1 MIKSRKFI
9 AALALF
15 VAATAFVFTDHTDF
29 TGWSDMMKWIFGI
42 YVGGNVGAHTA
53 AKVKLGNGHHPPAA
67 NGNGHPGVIIAQ
79 DDVHVTQAASH
90 AAVPISPD
98 SPFQVRT
105 MSGKTP
111 ADVAAE
117 IAPQFKSETAD
128 IPPPEETEGEFRG

>member
-29 TGWSDMMKWIFGI
+29 TGWADMMKWIFGI

-53 AKVKLGNGHHPPAA
+53 AKVKIGSGHHAPVA
-67 NGNGHPGVIIAQ
+67 NGNGQQGVIIAQ
-79 DDVHVTQAASH
+79 DDVHVGTQP
-90 AAVPISPD
+90 VP
-98 SPFQVRT
+98 SPFEIRT
-105 MSGKTP
+105 MSGKAP

-117 IAPQFKSETAD
+117 IAPQFKSKPAD
-128 IPPPEETEGEFRG
+128 LPPPEKTEGEFRG

>member
-53 AKVKLGNGHHPPAA
+53 AKVKLGNGHHPPVA

-79 DDVHVTQAASH
+79 DDVHVGGTS
-90 AAVPISPD
+90 VP

-117 IAPQFKSETAD
+117 IAPQFKSEPAD
-128 IPPPEETEGEFRG
+128 IPPPEKTEGEFRG

>member
-53 AKVKLGNGHHPPAA
+53 AKVKLGNGHHPPVA

-79 DDVHVTQAASH
+79 DDVHVTQAAPR
-90 AAVPISPD
+90 AVVPISPE

-105 MSGKTP
+105 ISGKTP

-117 IAPQFKSETAD
+117 IAPQFKSEPAD